1 MRTLIIVAASFGG
14 ILLFLLASASA
25 NTALFARHYPWLLG
39 LNATVALA
47 LLALIVWQVRILW
60 REHRAQVF
68 GSRLKLRL
76 MLMFGLMAVL
86 PGVLIYAV
94 SVQFVTK
101 SIETWF
107 DVRVEKALESG
118 LDLGRSALDSL
129 LDDLASK
136 GSAMALDLGDLSP
149 AQRRLALARLREQNG
164 VPFAA
169 LLSANGQLLATAT
182 SELGTVMPAQPSLEE
197 LRQARS
203 GRGYR
208 QVESAG
214 GKDLSLRVLVPV
226 SPFGLGGET
235 RILQLTQPVPAGLA
249 GNAERVQEVYRDYQ
263 ELSLGRQ
270 GLTRIYAMTLTL
282 AVLLAL
288 FTAIAMAFVLA
299 RRLSAPLSI
308 LAEGTQAV
316 AAGDFTP
323 RQAIYSRD
331 ELGVLTQSFSRMT
344 RQLDEARRD
353 TERHRSEVESARA
366 YLESILANLSA
377 GVLAFDR
384 SFILRTVNQGA
395 QTILGDDFS
404 GLLAESVDGWPREQV
419 FGRAIQAAFAEHGRK
434 EWQTQI
440 ELERLGGL
448 PQILLLRGTQLPE
461 GSSGGYL
468 VVFDDVTR
476 IVAAQRSAAWG
487 EVARRLAHEIKNPL
501 TPIQLS
507 AERLQLKFADKLSGA
522 DAEMLSRSTQMI
534 INQVQAMKRMVNE
547 FSDYARM
554 PAPELAALDFNALIG
569 EVLGLYETSVAGISV
584 DLAVDLPP
592 VWGDASQLR
601 QIIHNLVR
609 NAEDAQ
615 EGGEEPRISVVTRRL
630 ATMAELEVSDAGP
643 GFPSEIMARVFE
655 PYVTTKARGTGL
667 GLAIV
672 KKIVDEHHGSIRIN
686 NGQPAGAEVCIRLPL
701 AAAASAAGGEATAA
715 DRPALAIAA
724 PATVVS
730 TPNPRA
736 SAAGAPES
744 RRRDV
749 HRKES

>member
-1 MRTLIIVAASFGG
+1 MRYLIIAAASFGG

-25 NTALFARHYPWLLG
+25 NTALFASNYPWLLG
-39 LNATVALA
+39 LNAVVALS
-47 LLALIVWQVRILW
+47 LFALIVWQVRDLW
-60 REHRAQVF
+60 REHQAKVF

-118 LDLGRSALDSL
+118 LNLGRSVLDSL
-129 LDDLASK
+129 LDDLVTK
-136 GSAMALDLGDLSP
+136 GRAMALDLGDQSE
-149 AQRRLALARLREQNG
+149 AQRRLALSRLREQTG
-164 VPFAA
+164 VQFVA
-169 LLSANGQLLATAT
+169 LFTTSGQLLATAT
-182 SELGTVMPAQPSLEE
+182 SDLGTLMPAQPALEQ
-197 LRQARS
+197 LRQARV

-208 QVESAG
+208 EIESTG
-214 GKDLSLRVLVPV
+214 GKDLMLHVLVPV
-226 SPFGLGGET
+226 SPVGLGMET
-235 RILQLTQPVPAGLA
+235 RILQLIQPVPSSLA
-249 GNAERVQEVYRDYQ
+249 LNADRVQEVYRDYQ
-263 ELSLGRQ
+263 ELSLGRE

-282 AVLLAL
+282 TVLLAL

-331 ELGVLTQSFSRMT
+331 ELGVLTQSFNQMT
-344 RQLDEARRD
+344 RQLSDARHE
-353 TERHRSEVESARA
+353 TERHRAEVESARA

-377 GVLAFDR
+377 GVLVFDR
-384 SFILRTVNQGA
+384 RFMLRTVNAGA
-395 QTILGDDFS
+395 QSILEDEFT
-404 GLLAESVDGWPREQV
+404 GLLAETIDAWPREQV
-419 FGRAIQAAFAEHGRK
+419 FGRAIRDAFAEHGSK

-440 ELERLGGL
+440 ELDRPGGL
-448 PQILLLRGTQLPE
+448 PQLLLVRGTQLPE
-461 GSSGGYL
+461 GTNGGYV

-476 IVAAQRSAAWG
+476 LVAAQRSAAWG

-507 AERLQLKFADKLSGA
+507 AERMQIKLADKLSGN
-522 DAEMLSRSTQMI
+522 DGEMLNRSTQMI

-554 PAPELAALDFNALIG
+554 PAPELAKLDLNALIG
-569 EVLGLYETSVAGISV
+569 EVLGLYETSQARIK
-584 DLAVDLPP
+584 AEFAPELPA

-601 QIIHNLVR
+601 QIIHNLLR

-615 EGGEEPRISVVTRRL
+615 EGADQAQIGIITRCIDG
-630 ATMAELEVSDAGP
+630 MAELVVTDCGP
-643 GFPSEIMARVFE
+643 GFPPEMMARVFE
-655 PYVTTKARGTGL
+655 PYVTTKVRGTGL

-672 KKIVDEHHGSIRIN
+672 KKIVDEHQGRIRIN
-686 NGQPAGAEVCIRLPL
+686 NRQPVGAEVSIRLPL
-701 AAAASAAGGEATAA
+701 AHVLALDPSISETTDGHGFATTA
-715 DRPALAIAA
+715 DYDRC
-724 PATVVS
+724 
-730 TPNPRA
+730 
-736 SAAGAPES
+736 
-744 RRRDV
+744 
-749 HRKES
+749 

>member
-1 MRTLIIVAASFGG
+1 MKNLIIIAASFGG

-25 NTALFARHYPWLLG
+25 NTALFASHYPWLLG
-39 LNATVALA
+39 LNAVVALS
-47 LLALIVWQVRILW
+47 LLALIVWQVRDLW
-60 REHRAQVF
+60 REHRAKVF

-101 SIETWF
+101 SIESWF

-118 LDLGRSALDSL
+118 LSLGRSVLDSL
-129 LDDLASK
+129 LEDLAEK
-136 GSAMALDLGDLSP
+136 GRAMALDLGEQSE
-149 AQRRLALARLREQNG
+149 AKRRLALSRLREQNA
-164 VPFAA
+164 VQYAA
-169 LLSANGQLLATAT
+169 LFTSDGELLATAT
-182 SELGTVMPAQPSLEE
+182 SELSVFIPAQPSFEQ
-197 LRQARS
+197 LRQARG

-208 QVESAG
+208 GIESNG
-214 GKDLSLRVLVPV
+214 DKELVLRVLLPV
-226 SPFGLGGET
+226 SAVGLGTEA
-235 RILQLTQPVPAGLA
+235 RILQLTQPVPPSLA
-249 GNAERVQEVYRDYQ
+249 LNADRVQEVYRDYQ
-263 ELSLGRQ
+263 QLSLGRE

-282 AVLLAL
+282 TVLLAL
-288 FTAIAMAFVLA
+288 FTAIAVAFVLA

-331 ELGVLTQSFSRMT
+331 ELGVLTQSFNQMT
-344 RQLDEARRD
+344 RQLADARRD
-353 TERHRSEVESARA
+353 TERHRADVESARA

-377 GVLAFDR
+377 GVLVFDR
-384 SFILRTVNQGA
+384 RFMLRTVNEGA
-395 QTILGDDFS
+395 KTILGEEFT
-404 GLLAESVDGWPREQV
+404 GLLAVTIDAWPRQQV
-419 FGRAIQAAFAEHGRK
+419 FGQAIRNAFAEHGRR

-440 ELERLGGL
+440 ELDHPGGL

-461 GSSGGYL
+461 GTSGGYV

-476 IVAAQRSAAWG
+476 LVAAQRSAAWG

-507 AERLQLKFADKLSGA
+507 AERLQVKFADKLSGS
-522 DAEMLSRSTQMI
+522 DAEMLNRSTQTI

-554 PAPELAALDFNALIG
+554 PAPELARLDLNALIG
-569 EVLGLYETSVAGISV
+569 EVLGLYETSHASINL
-584 DLAVDLPP
+584 DLAPDLPA
-592 VWGDASQLR
+592 VWGDATQLR
-601 QIIHNLVR
+601 QIIHNLLR

-615 EGGEEPRISVVTRRL
+615 EGAHEPQIGVLTRAIDDAVELAVTDL
-630 ATMAELEVSDAGP
+630 GP
-643 GFPSEIMARVFE
+643 GFPPEIMARVFE

-672 KKIVDEHHGSIRIN
+672 KKIVDEHQGRIRIN
-686 NGQPAGAEVCIRLPL
+686 NLQPVGAEVSIRLPL
-701 AAAASAAGGEATAA
+701 AADQTVN
-715 DRPALAIAA
+715 PNIAA
-724 PATVVS
+724 T
-730 TPNPRA
+730 T
-736 SAAGAPES
+736 
-744 RRRDV
+744 
-749 HRKES
+749 KEN